1 MSLEGPAFKRIEKA
15 KSTTYVVTDDLVS
28 VSGSVI
34 HDLKEAARQDPLKRA
49 RLCLH
54 RSSGDALHQM
64 IIAHHRDTYTHPH
77 RHRNKAES
85 FNMIEGR
92 LLVVFFDDAGKV
104 TAHLVLGG
112 PGSQDPSIY
121 RLSISEWHTVVPL
134 TEYAVFH
141 EITSGP
147 FAPGDAELA
156 AWAPSESSSS
166 ETAAFKSRL
175 VELLV
180 SS

>member
-1 MSLEGPAFKRIEKA
+1 MSLDGPAFKRIEKA

-34 HDLKEAARQDPLKRA
+34 HDLKEAARRDPLKRA

-92 LLVVFFDDAGKV
+92 LLVAFFDDAGRV
-104 TAHLVLGG
+104 TAHLVLGE

-121 RLSISEWHTVVPL
+121 RLSVSEWHTVVPL

-147 FAPGDAELA
+147 FVPGDAEQA
-156 AWAPSESSSS
+156 PWAPLESESSNVDR
-166 ETAAFKSRL
+166 FKRL
-175 VELLV
+175 LINTLL
-180 SS
+180 SP